1 MVDFTVGWLEIM
13 NPFAPPPP
21 PQFPVW
27 FLRSL
32 V

>member
-21 PQFPVW
+21 QFPVW